1 LNVTLPAGEDW
12 YSLFHPSQV
21 FKAGGQ
27 YSVDLTLSTA
37 AAFGRQKSIIPL
49 HISNALLNNGDQES
63 TGSYTL
69 MMHSPDLSGNLVK
82 KEIRR
87 NKQSG
92 FEVTYQADGD
102 ELHFTVSAV
111 NETVI
116 IFLRG
121 LNGTLRVNEYS
132 QVYIENST

>member
-1 LNVTLPAGEDW
+1 M
-12 YSLFHPSQV
+12 
-21 FKAGGQ
+21 
-27 YSVDLTLSTA
+27 
-37 AAFGRQKSIIPL
+37 I
-49 HISNALLNNGDQES
+49 
-63 TGSYTL
+63 
-69 MMHSPDLSGNLVK
+69 HSPDLSGNLVK

-121 LNGTLRVNEYS
+121 LNGTLLVNEYS
-132 QVYIENST
+132 QVYIENSTSEGVIIERQEPRSFNV

>member
-1 LNVTLPAGEDW
+1 M
-12 YSLFHPSQV
+12 
-21 FKAGGQ
+21 
-27 YSVDLTLSTA
+27 
-37 AAFGRQKSIIPL
+37 I
-49 HISNALLNNGDQES
+49 
-63 TGSYTL
+63 
-69 MMHSPDLSGNLVK
+69 HSPDLSGNLVK

-121 LNGTLRVNEYS
+121 LNGTLLVSEYS
-132 QVYIENST
+132 QVYIENSTSEGVIIERQEPRSFNV

>member
-1 LNVTLPAGEDW
+1 M
-12 YSLFHPSQV
+12 
-21 FKAGGQ
+21 
-27 YSVDLTLSTA
+27 
-37 AAFGRQKSIIPL
+37 I
-49 HISNALLNNGDQES
+49 
-63 TGSYTL
+63 
-69 MMHSPDLSGNLVK
+69 HSPDLSGNLVK

-121 LNGTLRVNEYS
+121 LNGTLLVNDYS
-132 QVYIENST
+132 QVYIENSTSDGVIIERQEPRSFNI

>member
-1 LNVTLPAGEDW
+1 M
-12 YSLFHPSQV
+12 
-21 FKAGGQ
+21 
-27 YSVDLTLSTA
+27 
-37 AAFGRQKSIIPL
+37 I
-49 HISNALLNNGDQES
+49 
-63 TGSYTL
+63 
-69 MMHSPDLSGNLVK
+69 HSPDLSGNLVK

-121 LNGTLRVNEYS
+121 LNGTLLVNEYS
-132 QVYIENST
+132 QVYIENSTSDGVIIERQEPRSFNV

>member
-1 LNVTLPAGEDW
+1 M
-12 YSLFHPSQV
+12 
-21 FKAGGQ
+21 
-27 YSVDLTLSTA
+27 
-37 AAFGRQKSIIPL
+37 I
-49 HISNALLNNGDQES
+49 
-63 TGSYTL
+63 
-69 MMHSPDLSGNLVK
+69 HSPDLSGNLVK

-87 NKQSG
+87 NKESG

-121 LNGTLRVNEYS
+121 LNGTLKVNDYS
-132 QVYIENST
+132 QVYI